1 MVNTKHKV
9 DTPSVSE
16 EQIRDSMEISKEDA
30 LELNAELD
38 KLNTPPL
45 ESNTAPIEAT
55 KEAFDRGIRQ
65 AQAKKDTTLEDVH
78 KAFRKWLFVDDIDR
92 IDIALAVGINY
103 RNDSSPIWIII
114 VSPSGDWKSEL
125 LMSFSGL
132 PDIVQLDQITKNTLA
147 SGLKDVT
154 DLGAGL
160 TGRKSLLLFP
170 DMGNLLACNKDDKKM
185 ILTQWR
191 ELYDGRINKR
201 TGSGIVKKYDDCH
214 VSLLAGATPS
224 IRQEYLLH
232 QQIGTRELLYDCDPD
247 PSHNKAKMEMA
258 WENEDHREEM
268 KKDLH
273 KVVED
278 FCTFHNPKEITITK
292 DIQDF
297 LNSSANHLSL
307 LRATANIEWR
317 TGELL
322 SEATREVPTRLIK
335 QLKSIWTALKSLDP
349 EYPDETAKR
358 IITKIIHS
366 SGDKT
371 RQHVIK
377 VFKGVTAEDKWLNIP
392 QIQKEIKLSRRVIK
406 AECEQLWFLGS
417 LNKDIRVERI
427 GASVVSDGFGGET
440 ERGGLIREVE
450 YYSPIQQ
457 ETTQEEL

>member
-1 MVNTKHKV
+1 MRDKISKGI
-9 DTPSVSE
+9 PPRVSE
-16 EQIRDSMEISKEDA
+16 DELRDGMEITRKDA
-30 LELNAELD
+30 VELNAELD
-38 KLNTPPL
+38 KLNAPPL
-45 ESNTAPIEAT
+45 ESDNAPIEAS
-55 KEAFDRGIRQ
+55 KESYDQAMRQ
-65 AQAKKDTTLEDVH
+65 AQAKKDVTLKNVHDVF
-78 KAFRKWLFVDDIDR
+78 KKWLFIDDTDR
-92 IDIALAVGINY
+92 IDLSLAVGINY
-103 RNDSSPIWIII
+103 RNESSPIWVII

-132 PDIVQLDQITKNTLA
+132 PDVVQLDQITKNTLA

-154 DLGAGL
+154 DLGSGL
-160 TGRKSLLLFP
+160 TGRKTLLLFP

-201 TGSGIVKKYDDCH
+201 TGSGIVRKYDDCH

-247 PSHNKAKMEMA
+247 PSQNKAKMEMA

-268 KKDLH
+268 KKELH
-273 KVVED
+273 TVVYD
-278 FCTFHNPKEITITK
+278 FCTFHKPKEITITK
-292 DIQDF
+292 EIQNF
-297 LNSSANHLSL
+297 LNSSAEHLSL

-335 QLKSIWTALKSLDP
+335 QLKCIWIALKSLDP

-366 SGDKT
+366 SGNKLRQSVINVFQRAKT
-371 RQHVIK
+371 
-377 VFKGVTAEDKWLNIP
+377 EDKWLNTA
-392 QIQKEIKLSRRVIK
+392 QIQQEIKLSRRVLK

-417 LNKDIRVERI
+417 LNKDTRVERI
-427 GASVVSDGFGGET
+427 GASLVPDGYGGEVK
-440 ERGGLIREVE
+440 RGGLIQEVA

-457 ETTQEEL
+457 EKPQKEL